1 MTTYATDAQV
11 SEWDAAASQFVPT
24 SDEVGGVPSFARLRQ
39 RAYEEIGRRL
49 LRREPQVRQADLGR
63 VAELTHAEVLFTLH
77 RLYAEAAAKVGDD
90 GTLKWR
96 SEEAFKKFVD
106 EMENVRIPS
115 GDDETGTQML
125 QSVVTVP
132 IWRR

>member
-11 SEWDAAASQFVPT
+11 SEWDSSAKDFLPASD
-24 SDEVGGVPSFARLRQ
+24 SASFARLRQ

-49 LRREPQVRQADLGR
+49 LRREPAVLQADLGL
-63 VAELTHAEVLFTLH
+63 VAELTHAEVLFVVH
-77 RLYAEAAAKVGDD
+77 RLYADAAAKVGDD

-96 SEEAFKKFVD
+96 SEQALAAFVD
-106 EMENVRIPS
+106 EMENIRIPAA
-115 GDDETGTQML
+115 DDTTGTQYV